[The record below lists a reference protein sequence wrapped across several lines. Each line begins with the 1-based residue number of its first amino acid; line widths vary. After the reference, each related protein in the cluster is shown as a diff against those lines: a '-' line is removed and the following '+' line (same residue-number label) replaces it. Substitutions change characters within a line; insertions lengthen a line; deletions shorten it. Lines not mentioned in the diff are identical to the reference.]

1 MLKIKFFLELCFHE
15 IKNDYGEDPGLKVS
29 NIIKEYGHLTKCLEK
44 KKKKKLTPRALHS
57 RAKNKQLTVQK
68 GHPSYCYGLFDLND
82 LKLENK
88 EICVKFTPNA
98 KIEMKKL
105 SKFEFSNLW
114 PF

>member
-15 IKNDYGEDPGLKVS
+15 IKNDYGEDPGQKVS
-29 NIIKEYGHLTKCLEK
+29 KIIKEYGHLTKCLEKK

-82 LKLENK
+82 LETRKKRNMC
-88 EICVKFTPNA
+88 EINIKC
-98 KIEMKKL
+98 
-105 SKFEFSNLW
+105 
-114 PF
+114 